1 MNSET
6 NIIFINYLQ
15 SMASIANEQELL
27 NNDDNTY
34 DFIIKHINDNFIEC
48 FKVMSIRL
56 QNNNRSIEIN
66 TLSGILL
73 AIYNAGLHD
82 ILDVNLHT
90 TLLNAINNS
99 VNYTLNQLFDA
110 LNCPYI
116 YYDFKEPFEDI
127 KHGIN

>member
-15 SMASIANEQELL
+15 SMASIANKQELL

-34 DFIIKHINDNFIEC
+34 DFIIKQINDNFIEC

-56 QNNNRSIEIN
+56 QNNNRSIGIN

-73 AIYNAGLHD
+73 ETYNFGLHNV
-82 ILDVNLHT
+82 LDVNLHN

-99 VNYTLNQLFDA
+99 LNYTLSQLFYR
-110 LNCPYI
+110 LHCQYI
-116 YYDFKEPFEDI
+116 YYDFKEQLEDI
-127 KHGIN
+127 KPA

>member
-15 SMASIANEQELL
+15 SMASIANKQELL

-34 DFIIKHINDNFIEC
+34 DFIIKQINDNFIEC

-56 QNNNRSIEIN
+56 QNNNRSIGIN

-73 AIYNAGLHD
+73 ETYNFGLHNV
-82 ILDVNLHT
+82 LDVNLHN

-99 VNYTLNQLFDA
+99 VNYTLNQLFIA
-110 LNCPYI
+110 LNCQYI
-116 YYDFKEPFEDI
+116 YYDFKEQLEDI
-127 KHGIN
+127 KPA